1 MSTKNSNYDQLV
13 TKLDGFIR
21 KYYINRLIKGSLYT
35 VAIVLGLFLLFNVL
49 EYYFYF
55 STSVRKIFLF
65 SFVGSTLIG
74 AGYWIVDPLVRYFK
88 LGDTISHEDAAMIIG
103 NHFGDV
109 KDKLLNI
116 LQLKKQE
123 TYNSNIALLEAS
135 IDQKTEAIS
144 LVPFRSA
151 IDLNK
156 NRQYLKYALPPFL
169 LLIFLLFAAP
179 SIIKEGTNRIL
190 NNDKKFAKAAPFAY
204 LLDEDDL
211 KVVQYQDHTIKVNVE
226 GAVMPDQVYV
236 TIDNFQYLM
245 QKEDKSTFTYVFRNV
260 QKNVDFTLNAGS
272 VASIPYTLEV
282 LEKPNLTDF
291 TIELNYPTYIGRKNE
306 VIQNIGDIVV
316 PEGTKMTWMF
326 DALQTD
332 DISFYF
338 GDKTVA
344 TPAERREN
352 TKFRY
357 SKKALTDEMY
367 KLFLS

>member
-245 QKEDKSTFTYVFRNV
+245 
-260 QKNVDFTLNAGS
+260 
-272 VASIPYTLEV
+272 
-282 LEKPNLTDF
+282 
-291 TIELNYPTYIGRKNE
+291 
-306 VIQNIGDIVV
+306 
-316 PEGTKMTWMF
+316 
-326 DALQTD
+326 
-332 DISFYF
+332 
-338 GDKTVA
+338 
-344 TPAERREN
+344 
-352 TKFRY
+352 
-357 SKKALTDEMY
+357 
-367 KLFLS
+367 